1 MVIKF
6 FVFSEEAFKFS
17 KFHEN
22 ETKHEKRNFERGLI
36 VKICKMLE
44 KN

>member
-1 MVIKF
+1 MMIMF
-6 FVFSEEAFKFS
+6 FVFSEEAFNFS

-22 ETKHEKRNFERGLI
+22 ETKHEKHNFERGLI